1 MEEKKDIFDFIEKR
15 PIETPDADYFKN
27 LADTVI
33 AKAADAPVKSEAKI
47 IPLYRRPVFW
57 LSSAAAAVL
66 VAFLLLPEN
75 PNIIPTTIAGD
86 PFQDL
91 SKKEVLAYVDENIED
106 FDEDLLAEFIPVSQL
121 DMNPMVD
128 TETQESENPI
138 ETIIE
143 TETQELQESL
153 ESISQ
158 DEILQYLQEEG
169 FDSEDEDD
177 LFL

>member
-1 MEEKKDIFDFIEKR
+1 MEDKKDIFDFIEKR
-15 PIETPDADYFKN
+15 LIETPDTDYFKN

-33 AKAADAPVKSEAKI
+33 EKAADVPVKAEPKI

-57 LSSAAAAVL
+57 LSSVAAAVL
-66 VAFLLLPEN
+66 VAFLMLPEN
-75 PNIIPTTIAGD
+75 PNIVPTNLAGNTV
-86 PFQDL
+86 QDL

-106 FDEDLLAEFIPVSQL
+106 FDEELLAEFITSSQL
-121 DMNPMVD
+121 DMDPMYDSGVQ
-128 TETQESENPI
+128 ETENPI

-169 FDSEDEDD
+169 FDSDDEDD